1 MKAIQNMTKGAIV
14 LLLLLAAIGT
24 VGWRGWVWWTAA
36 SAPPIAVGTPDKP
49 VKLRIPQGTSA
60 QEIGR
65 DLQALGVIRSTAA
78 WDLWSRWLMF
88 HEPQGGFKAGIY
100 QLSRTET
107 LETVASKIW
116 SGEVVRLS
124 YTIPEGW
131 SLRQMAAYFEAEGFF
146 SAQDFLTAAERLPTA
161 QYAWL
166 PTNRP
171 AGLPALEG
179 FLYPDTYQVSGL
191 PVQPETVLKQMLD
204 RFEQV
209 ALPLYEQGH
218 KENQQGNKQPV
229 LNFTQWVTLASIVE
243 KEAVIANERPRIAGV
258 FVNRL
263 RQKIPLGADPT
274 VEYGLG
280 IQQTPDQPLSLSQV
294 RTPSAYNTYLNI
306 GLPPTPIASPGL
318 ASLKAALNPENTD
331 FLYFVAR
338 YDGTHVFSRT
348 LAEHQAAQ
356 VMIQDKRKAT
366 KQSNAQ
372 SQDPLDR
379 GTQSSTP
386 KRDRVPL

>member
-1 MKAIQNMTKGAIV
+1 MTKGVIV
-14 LLLLLAAIGT
+14 LLLLLAATGAI
-24 VGWRGWVWWTAA
+24 GWRAWAWWTAA
-36 SAPPIAVGTPDKP
+36 SAPPIASGAPDKP
-49 VKLRIPQGTSA
+49 VKLRVPQGTSA

-65 DLQALGVIRSTAA
+65 DLQALGVIRSATA

-88 HEPQGGFKAGIY
+88 HEPEGGFKAGIY
-100 QLSRTET
+100 QLSRTEA
-107 LETVASKIW
+107 LEDVATKIW
-116 SGEVVRLS
+116 SGDVVHLS

-146 SAQDFLTAAERLPTA
+146 SAQDFLTAVERLPTA

-166 PTNRP
+166 PTNRAP
-171 AGLPALEG
+171 GQLLLEG

-191 PVQPETVLKQMLD
+191 PAKPETVLKQMLD

-218 KENQQGNKQPV
+218 KQKQSEHKQTA
-229 LNFTQWVTLASIVE
+229 LSFTQWVTLASIVE
-243 KEAVIANERPRIAGV
+243 KEAVIANERTRIAGV
-258 FVNRL
+258 FMNRL
-263 RQKIPLGADPT
+263 RKKIPLGADPT

-280 IQQTPDQPLSLSQV
+280 IQQTPDQPLSLAQV
-294 RTPSAYNTYLNI
+294 RTPSAYNTYLNT

-356 VMIQDKRKAT
+356 VIIQDKRKST

-372 SQDPLDR
+372 GQSQPDQ
-379 GTQSSTP
+379 GSQSSLP
-386 KRDRVPL
+386 GRDRALL

>member
-1 MKAIQNMTKGAIV
+1 MKVIQSMTKGAIV
-14 LLLLLAAIGT
+14 LLLLLTAIGT

-49 VKLRIPQGTSA
+49 VKLRISQGTSA

-65 DLQALGVIRSTAA
+65 DLQALGVIRSATA

-88 HEPQGGFKAGIY
+88 HERQGGFKAGIY

-107 LETVASKIW
+107 LATVASKIW
-116 SGEVVRLS
+116 AGDVVRLS

-131 SLRQMAAYFEAEGFF
+131 SLRQMATYFEAEGFF
-146 SAQDFLTAAERLPTA
+146 SAQAFLTAAERLPTTR
-161 QYAWL
+161 YTWL
-166 PTNRP
+166 PSNH

-179 FLYPDTYQVSGL
+179 FLYPDTYQVSGS

-209 ALPLYEQGH
+209 ALPLH
-218 KENQQGNKQPV
+218 KQGN
-229 LNFTQWVTLASIVE
+229 TQAALSFAEWVTLASIVE

-258 FVNRL
+258 FMNRL
-263 RQKIPLGADPT
+263 KKKIPLGADPT

-280 IQQTPDQPLSLSQV
+280 VQQTPDEPLSLAQV
-294 RTPSAYNTYLNI
+294 QTPSAYNTYLNT

-356 VMIQDKRKAT
+356 VIIQDKRKST

-372 SQDPLDR
+372 NQDKL
-379 GTQSSTP
+379 GNGSQSSLP
-386 KRDRVPL
+386 KRDRVLL